1 MKAYSNKLIF
11 YGVAASLLLTAMIFV
26 APLTTTSNLFQMALA
41 ASGSGSSGSGSSGS
55 GSGDENRVKF
65 DVTDTPGRWF
75 KNQAGDIT
83 NSGTQSLAVGTP
95 GIRVDFGIQSNTV
108 HTITS
113 LIFPENA
120 QNMPFDQPRASK
132 SSQSVTLQD
141 PGLYVFTCKVHPYM
155 FGAVIV
161 DDPATQG
168 LDLGENI
175 SLVNGIT
182 VPTSSDLATRLLRT
196 FFIATAPSNWQDY
209 TSSQPWHVTYP
220 NVDVR
225 ITGGAVVNLPAVL
238 NARYGNDITLPAL
251 FDPSTAGVGKVWI
264 DTQFE
269 LTSGKSKPGTATRI
283 DATTWDVER
292 KVALPSINMNNPH
305 NMWTNKD
312 QTLIYQTQW
321 FDSKLTV
328 FRADNGKLV
337 KNISV
342 GESPSHVMT
351 RTDTDQLH
359 VALNGEDVVV
369 ELSPNAGSIQR
380 EIPLQDDG
388 EPESHPHAHWM
399 SSDGQS
405 MVTPNAFSGDSTLYG
420 FDTDSIQAKPST
432 GALPIATGMM
442 PDDSKYYVANLL
454 DSTISVVSMEGADR
468 GEVIDTINL
477 IADYDPISGAVTGPV
492 GALPIQT
499 PVSPNGEYMVTA
511 NTLTSTITIVDTET
525 DTVVAMLGCDAGCHG
540 VNFGAK
546 QGGGYYAYVA
556 SKFSN
561 ALTVV
566 DADPNNDGDPSDAVV
581 AGKVSLV
588 ASGSTAKDASITG
601 NKGMGGQGVLA
612 TPVVYNGWVQNLPD
626 SFKSQLTADQRNPT
640 GQ

>member
-1 MKAYSNKLIF
+1 MRNKLL
-11 YGVAASLLLTAMIFV
+11 YSAVAVSLMLTAMIFI
-26 APLTTTSNLFQMALA
+26 APFNVSVNLFQRALA
-41 ASGSGSSGSGSSGS
+41 DS
-55 GSGDENRVKF
+55 GSGDSNRVQF
-65 DVTDTPGRWF
+65 DLTDEPGRWF
-75 KNQAGDIT
+75 KNTAGDIT

-95 GIRVDFGIQSNTV
+95 GVRVDFNIRSNTV
-108 HTITS
+108 HTVTS

-120 QNMPFDQPRASK
+120 QGMPFDQPRASK
-132 SSQSVTLQD
+132 SSQSVTLQT

-161 DDPATQG
+161 DDPATGG

-196 FFIATAPSNWQDY
+196 FFIATTPSNWQDY
-209 TSSQPWHVTYP
+209 TSNQPWHVTYP

-238 NARYGNDITLPAL
+238 NARYGNDIDLPDL
-251 FDPSTAGVGKVWI
+251 SDPATPGVGDVWI

-269 LTSGKSKPGTATRI
+269 LTSGKTKPGTATRI

-305 NMWTNKD
+305 NMWTDRD

-328 FRADNGKLV
+328 FNAETGKLV

-342 GESPSHVMT
+342 GEAPSHVMT
-351 RTDTDQLH
+351 RTDTDQIH

-369 ELSPNAGSIQR
+369 ELSLKAGNIQR
-380 EIPLQDDG
+380 EIPMQNEG

-399 SSDGQS
+399 SSDGQK

-420 FDTDSIQAKPST
+420 FDTNSIEAKPAT
-432 GALPIATGMM
+432 GAVPIATGMM

-454 DSTISVVSMEGADR
+454 DSTISVISMQGATK
-468 GEVIDTINL
+468 GQVIKTINL
-477 IADYDPISGAVTGPV
+477 IQNYDPITGAVTGPV

-499 PVSPNGEYMVTA
+499 PVSPDGQYMVTA
-511 NTLTSTITIVDTET
+511 NTLTATITIVDTET
-525 DTVVAMLGCDAGCHG
+525 DKVVAMLGCDAGCHG

-546 QGGGYYAYVA
+546 QGGGYYAYVS

-561 ALTVV
+561 EMIVV
-566 DADPNNDGDPSDAVV
+566 DGDPNNDGDPSDAKIAGRV
-581 AGKVSLV
+581 ALV
-588 ASGSTAKDASITG
+588 ASSSTAKDASITG

-612 TPVVYNGWVQNLPD
+612 IPVVYNGWVQNLPD
-626 SFKSQLTADQRNPT
+626 SFKNQLTAEQQNPV
-640 GQ
+640 QN